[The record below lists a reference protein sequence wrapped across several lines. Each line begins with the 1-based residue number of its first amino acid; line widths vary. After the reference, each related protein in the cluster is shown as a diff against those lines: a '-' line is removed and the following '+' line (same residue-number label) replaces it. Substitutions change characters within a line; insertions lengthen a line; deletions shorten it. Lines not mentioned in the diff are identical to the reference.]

1 MAGPGPGSGLRID
14 WAARVEGGRVAIE
27 VPQRAVLS
35 RPLSVPLI
43 ATVVGAL
50 PLAVAAQPGP
60 GLRDTTFWLQL
71 VVACYAG
78 VRLCAMVLSG
88 RRRLVQGA
96 FWLFGYLAMG
106 IAPLAQSVLGRDPTP
121 VLGPREDTQLATA
134 LVLCGMV
141 AFDLGAL
148 LARQRP
154 PGRERRRPATVH
166 RGRLAFLVVFAYAAS
181 GLLIVQLGGPAVFFS
196 SRQEISASLAEATG
210 GAGGAGAEGG
220 GEAGSA
226 LLRGFGTVPAMLAL
240 LFLTRWLVTSRA
252 ARRRPAVLLPWAGLL
267 VVNAIVNNPI
277 SNPRY
282 WFLTV
287 LFALLFTVFPRSS
300 VMYRAA
306 LALGLTVALLVFPF
320 TDRFR
325 YDEEGRRPLETDSV
339 LEPLVVKDYDQL
351 NMFANTI
358 TFAGDGHGHSYG
370 EQSAGAALFFVPR
383 GVWGDKPEDTGFLVG
398 GWMGTDSANL
408 SSPLWAELWLDFG
421 PLGMTLIFAGIGYL
435 AARTDRRY
443 VRRTLDD
450 PSPGNVL
457 AVVVPVLAGYSFILL
472 RGSLLQASGRIG
484 IAVLCLALVT
494 TFRHHPRA
502 ELR

>member
-1 MAGPGPGSGLRID
+1 MALQ
-14 WAARVEGGRVAIE
+14 
-27 VPQRAVLS
+27 VPSRAVLS

-43 ATVVGAL
+43 GGVVGIL
-50 PLAVAAQPGP
+50 PLAVAAQPGE
-60 GLRDTTFWLQL
+60 GLRDTTYWLQL

-96 FWLFGYLAMG
+96 FWLFSYLAMG

-121 VLGPREDTQLATA
+121 VLGPRGDTELATA
-134 LVLCGMV
+134 LVLCGMA

-148 LARQRP
+148 LARHRP
-154 PGRERRRPATVH
+154 SLRTRRRPAATVH
-166 RGRLAFLVVFAYAAS
+166 RQRLYLLVALAYAAS
-181 GLLIVQLGGPAVFFS
+181 ALLIVQLGGPAVFFT
-196 SRQEISASLAEATG
+196 SRQEISTTLDEATG
-210 GAGGAGAEGG
+210 AGASESG
-220 GEAGSA
+220 GEAGNA

-240 LFLTRWLVTSRA
+240 LFLTRWLVTSRS
-252 ARRRPAVLLPWAGLL
+252 ARRRSAVLLPWAGLL
-267 VVNAIVNNPI
+267 VVNTIVNNPI

-287 LFALLFTVFPRSS
+287 LFALLFTVFPRSP

-306 LALGLTVALLVFPF
+306 LALGVVIALLVFPF

-325 YDEEGRRPLETDSV
+325 YDEDGRRPVETDSL
-339 LEPLVVKDYDQL
+339 LEPLVVKDYDQV

-358 TFAGDGHGHSYG
+358 TFEADGNNHTYG
-370 EQSAGAALFFVPR
+370 QQIAGAALFFVPR
-383 GVWGDKPEDTGFLVG
+383 SMWEGKPQDTGFLVG
-398 GWMGTDSANL
+398 GWMGTSSANL

-421 PLGMTLIFAGIGYL
+421 ALGMTVAFVGVGYAAG
-435 AARTDRRY
+435 RTDRRY
-443 VRRTLDD
+443 VQRTVDD

-484 IAVLCLALVT
+484 IAVLCLLLVT
-494 TFRHHPRA
+494 TLRDNPRA
-502 ELR
+502 QLR

>member
-1 MAGPGPGSGLRID
+1 MT
-14 WAARVEGGRVAIE
+14 VE
-27 VPQRAVLS
+27 VPGRAVLS

-43 ATVVGAL
+43 GGLVGAL
-50 PLAVAAQPGP
+50 PLVVAAQPGV

-78 VRLCAMVLSG
+78 VRLSAMVLSG
-88 RRRLVQGA
+88 RRRLIQGA

-121 VLGPREDTQLATA
+121 VLGPRGDTEMATV

-141 AFDLGAL
+141 AFDVGAL
-148 LARQRP
+148 LARHRP
-154 PGRERRRPATVH
+154 PTRRVRRPAARVH
-166 RGRLAFLVVFAYAAS
+166 RGRLYLLVALAYVAS
-181 GLLIVQLGGPAVFFS
+181 ALLIVRLGGPEVFFT
-196 SRQEISASLAEATG
+196 SRQEISSTLNEATG
-210 GAGGAGAEGG
+210 GGAGDAG
-220 GEAGSA
+220 GEAGNA

-252 ARRRPAVLLPWAGLL
+252 ARRSPAVLLPWAGLI
-267 VVNAIVNNPI
+267 VVNTIVNNPI

-287 LFALLFTVFPRSS
+287 LFALLFTVFPRSP

-306 LALGLTVALLVFPF
+306 LALGVVIALLIFPF

-325 YDEEGRRPLETDSV
+325 YDEDGRQPVETDAL
-339 LEPLVVKDYDQL
+339 LEPLVVKDYDQV
-351 NMFANTI
+351 NMLANTI
-358 TFAGDGHGHSYG
+358 TFAGDGNGHSYG
-370 EQSAGAALFFVPR
+370 EQVAGAALFWVPR
-383 GVWGDKPEDTGFLVG
+383 SMWEDKPQDTGFLVG
-398 GWMGTDSANL
+398 GWMGTNSANL

-421 PLGMTLIFAGIGYL
+421 GLGMTVGFLAVGYF

-443 VRRTLDD
+443 VTRTVDD

-484 IAVLCLALVT
+484 IAVLCVLLVT
-494 TFRHHPRA
+494 TLRDDPRA
-502 ELR
+502 RLR

>member
-1 MAGPGPGSGLRID
+1 MATTQVPG
-14 WAARVEGGRVAIE
+14 
-27 VPQRAVLS
+27 RAVLS

-43 ATVVGAL
+43 GGLVGAL
-50 PLAVAAQPGP
+50 PLAVAAQPGE
-60 GLRDTTFWLQL
+60 GLRDTAFWLQL

-88 RRRLVQGA
+88 RRRLIQGA
-96 FWLFGYLAMG
+96 FWLFCYLAMG

-134 LVLCGMV
+134 LVLCGMA
-141 AFDLGAL
+141 AFDVGAL
-148 LARQRP
+148 LARHRP
-154 PGRERRRPATVH
+154 AITTRRRPPATVH
-166 RGRLAFLVVFAYAAS
+166 RQRLWLLVALAYVAS
-181 GLLIVQLGGPAVFFS
+181 ALLIVQLGGPGVFFT
-196 SRQEISASLAEATG
+196 SRQEISTSLSEATG
-210 GAGGAGAEGG
+210 AQAGDAG
-220 GEAGSA
+220 GEAGNA
-226 LLRGFGTVPAMLAL
+226 LLRGFGTVPALLAL

-252 ARRRPAVLLPWAGLL
+252 ARRLPSVVLPWAGLV

-287 LFALLFTVFPRSS
+287 LFALLFTVFPRST
-300 VMYRAA
+300 VMYRAS
-306 LALGLTVALLVFPF
+306 LALGVVIALLVFPF

-325 YDEEGRRPLETDSV
+325 YDEDGRRPVESEAL

-358 TFAGDGHGHSYG
+358 TYAADGNGHTYG
-370 EQSAGAALFFVPR
+370 EQVAGAALFFVPR
-383 GVWGDKPEDTGFLVG
+383 GVWEGKPEDTGFLVG
-398 GWMGTDSANL
+398 GWMGTSSANL

-421 PLGMTLIFAGIGYL
+421 PLGMSAGMLAVGYL
-435 AARTDRRY
+435 AGRTDRRY

-484 IAVLCLALVT
+484 IAVVCLLLVT
-494 TFRHHPRA
+494 TLRDNRRA
-502 ELR
+502 RLD

>member
-1 MAGPGPGSGLRID
+1 
-14 WAARVEGGRVAIE
+14 
-27 VPQRAVLS
+27 VLS
-35 RPLSVPLI
+35 RPLSVPLV
-43 ATVVGAL
+43 AGLVGVL
-50 PLAVAAQPGP
+50 PLAVAAQSGE
-60 GLRDTTFWLQL
+60 GVRDATFRLQL

-78 VRLCAMVLSG
+78 VRLCAMILSG
-88 RRRLVQGA
+88 RRRLIQGA

-141 AFDLGAL
+141 AFDVGAL
-148 LARQRP
+148 LARHRP
-154 PGRERRRPATVH
+154 SLRPGRRTPATVH
-166 RGRLAFLVVFAYAAS
+166 RRRLYVLVAVAFVASALLVVR
-181 GLLIVQLGGPAVFFS
+181 LGGPAVFFT
-196 SRQEISASLAEATG
+196 SRQEISTSLDEATG
-210 GAGGAGAEGG
+210 GGAAEAG
-220 GEAGSA
+220 GEAANA

-240 LFLTRWLVTSRA
+240 LFLTRWLVTSRS
-252 ARRRPAVLLPWAGLL
+252 ARRRPAVLLPWAGMLGVN
-267 VVNAIVNNPI
+267 VVVNNPI

-287 LFALLFTVFPRSS
+287 LFALLFTVFPRSP

-306 LALGLTVALLVFPF
+306 LALGVVIALLVFPF

-325 YDEEGRRPLETDSV
+325 YDEDGRQTVETGSM
-339 LEPLVVKDYDQL
+339 LEPLVVKDYDQV

-358 TFAGDGHGHSYG
+358 TYAGDGNGHTWG
-370 EQSAGAALFFVPR
+370 RQVTGAALFFVPR
-383 GVWGDKPEDTGFLVG
+383 SAWEGKPEDTGFLVG
-398 GWMGTDSANL
+398 GWMGTSSANL

-421 PLGMTLIFAGIGYL
+421 PVGMTAGFVAVGYL

-443 VRRTLDD
+443 VQRTVDD

-457 AVVVPVLAGYSFILL
+457 AIVVPVLAGYSFILL

-484 IAVLCLALVT
+484 IAVLCLLLVT
-494 TFRHHPRA
+494 T
-502 ELR
+502 LRPTARNRLD